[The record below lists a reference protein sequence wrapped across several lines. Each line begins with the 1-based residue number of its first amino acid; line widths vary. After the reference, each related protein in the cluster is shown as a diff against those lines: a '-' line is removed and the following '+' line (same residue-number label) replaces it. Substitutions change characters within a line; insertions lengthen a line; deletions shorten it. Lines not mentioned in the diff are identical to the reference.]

1 MNSQHQSSDQ
11 PDLEQ
16 QLTDAKQ
23 TINGLKDN
31 LVEQDNKIKS
41 LQEKLK
47 NSQDELVKT
56 QDELEYHYQKS
67 QNKGLLI
74 GRYQQQQHRAKALI
88 ASLLRQI
95 NPPSHS
101 QTQEPPQDSH
111 TSP

>member
-11 PDLEQ
+11 PNLEQ

-23 TINGLKDN
+23 EINRLKDN
-31 LVEQDNKIKS
+31 LVKQDEKIKS
-41 LQEKLK
+41 LLKKLK
-47 NSQDELVKT
+47 TSQDELIKT

-67 QNKGLLI
+67 HKKGLLI
-74 GRYQQQQHRAKALI
+74 DRYQHQQHRAKALI
-88 ASLLRQI
+88 SSLICQI

-101 QTQEPPQDSH
+101 QTQEPQQDSQ